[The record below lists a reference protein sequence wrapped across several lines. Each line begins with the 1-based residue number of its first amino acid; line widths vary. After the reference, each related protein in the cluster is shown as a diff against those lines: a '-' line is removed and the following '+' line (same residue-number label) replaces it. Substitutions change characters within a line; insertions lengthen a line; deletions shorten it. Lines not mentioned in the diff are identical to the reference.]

1 MSAAEQR
8 VGAWLEQLASRAPTP
23 GGGSAAALA
32 GAQAAA
38 LVAMVARLTLPAE
51 GGGPTSPTRGAGR
64 GGAGQA
70 GAGGGD
76 APAEAAGALADAE
89 RLRAAL
95 VRAADEDAH
104 AFEAVMAAYR
114 LPRATDEERARR
126 REAVQAALR
135 EATVV
140 PLRTAAAAVEVLEAA
155 RRLAPV
161 ANPHAASD
169 LGVAAHLAAAAA
181 EGALL
186 NVAINLKG
194 LRDGEEV
201 DRLRREAADVRRRAQ
216 ALREAVVRVVEASL
230 A

>member
-1 MSAAEQR
+1 MSVAEQR

-51 GGGPTSPTRGAGR
+51 GEPPSPTRGAGR

-70 GAGGGD
+70 GDGD

-95 VRAADEDAH
+95 VRAADEDAR

-140 PLRTAAAAVEVLEAA
+140 PLRTAAATVEVLEAA

-201 DRLRREAADVRRRAQ
+201 DRLRREAAEVRRRAQ

>member
-1 MSAAEQR
+1 MSVAEQR
-8 VGAWLEQLASRAPTP
+8 VGAWLEQLASRAPAP

-51 GGGPTSPTRGAGR
+51 AAESRQ
-64 GGAGQA
+64 AGQA
-70 GAGGGD
+70 AAGAAD

-95 VRAADEDAH
+95 VRAADEDAR

-114 LPRATDEERARR
+114 LPRSTDEERARR
-126 REAVQAALR
+126 REAVQAALHM
-135 EATVV
+135 ATAV
-140 PLRTAAAAVEVLEAA
+140 PLRTAAAAVEVLETA

-201 DRLRREAADVRRRAQ
+201 DRLRREAAEVRRRAQ

>member
-1 MSAAEQR
+1 MSVAEQR

-51 GGGPTSPTRGAGR
+51 AAESRQ
-64 GGAGQA
+64 AGQA
-70 GAGGGD
+70 VAGAAD

-95 VRAADEDAH
+95 VRAADEDAR

-114 LPRATDEERARR
+114 LPRSTDEERARR
-126 REAVQAALR
+126 REAVQAALHA
-135 EATVV
+135 ATAV
-140 PLRTAAAAVEVLEAA
+140 PLRTAAAAVEVLETA

-201 DRLRREAADVRRRAQ
+201 DRLRREAAEVRRRAQ
-216 ALREAVVRVVEASL
+216 GLREAVVRVVEASL